1 MALVA
6 LREDGWRQDGSA
18 QGEGSMS
25 GVKLIAA
32 EQRKFE
38 RLGES
43 GNIRVGRD
51 VASDISK
58 SFGAGVAVFENCSM
72 EWTVLY
78 DEYFYCLEGTLTI
91 RTKEGTFVMRP
102 GDGLWL
108 PKGTW
113 LVYEAKEPAK
123 VVFTIY
129 PVDWRE
135 RQTKT

>member
-1 MALVA
+1 
-6 LREDGWRQDGSA
+6 
-18 QGEGSMS
+18 MS
-25 GVKLIAA
+25 GVKLIAP

-38 RLGES
+38 RLSES
-43 GNIRVGRD
+43 GDIRVGRD
-51 VASDISK
+51 VTSDISK
-58 SFGAGVAVFENCSM
+58 TFGAGIAVFENCSM

-91 RTKEGTFVMRP
+91 RTKEGTFVMQP
-102 GDGLWL
+102 GYGLWL

-135 RQTKT
+135 RQSKT

>member
-1 MALVA
+1 
-6 LREDGWRQDGSA
+6 
-18 QGEGSMS
+18 MS
-25 GVKLIAA
+25 GVKLSAPT
-32 EQRKFE
+32 ERKFE
-38 RLGES
+38 QIG
-43 GNIRVGRD
+43 GDAGDIRVGRD
-51 VASDISK
+51 VAGDISK
-58 SFGAGVAVFENCSM
+58 TFGAGIATFENCSM

-91 RTKEGTFVMRP
+91 KTKEGPLVMRP

-113 LVYEAKEPAK
+113 VTYIAKEPAK
-123 VVFTIY
+123 VVFAIY

>member
-1 MALVA
+1 MT
-6 LREDGWRQDGSA
+6 
-18 QGEGSMS
+18 
-25 GVKLIAA
+25 GVKLIAP

-38 RLGES
+38 QIGGEA
-43 GNIRVGRD
+43 GDIRIGRD
-51 VASDISK
+51 VAGDISK
-58 SFGAGVAVFENCSM
+58 TFGTGIAVFENCSM

-102 GDGLWL
+102 GYGLWL

-113 LVYEAKEPAK
+113 LVYEAKERAK

-135 RQTKT
+135 RQSQT